1 MDPRLLN
8 YYRKELL
15 FMKEMGSEFAQ
26 EFPKIAGRLGIDDL
40 ECSDPYVERL
50 LEGFSF
56 LAARVH
62 LKIDSE
68 YPRFTQ
74 NLLELVYPDYL
85 LPIPSMCIVQFSP
98 AMTEGS
104 LADGF
109 KIPRFSQLKS
119 PVRKSERTACQYRT
133 SDDVM
138 LWPINLEEAN
148 YLKSGMLTHYLNNLP
163 HKCKSGIRFQYN
175 THSSLPFSELLISTF
190 RLYIEQN
197 GSMSHQIYELLMNN
211 TISVVVK
218 DAKNNK
224 ILKVLDN
231 SAIKAVGFEESQSLL
246 PTSPRTFEGYR
257 LLREYFSFPEK
268 FMFFDIDLPIGL
280 LDTCDSDSLEIFV
293 LFNNEFS
300 SLENTLDQSFFSM
313 FCAPAIN
320 LFEKRSDRIHV
331 KDKWSEYHVLIDRT
345 RPMDFELYSI
355 QKVTGYGSRNEDKSV
370 FYPFYQHTSNVD
382 METRYYTV
390 KRKPRLHSSRQKID
404 GFRSSYSGNEVFI
417 SLVDQNEAPFST
429 DLKQLSF
436 DTLCTNRDLALMMP
450 VGKGKTDFLLKSGA
464 PVESIRCVAGP
475 TKPKSSVHDGH
486 MSWKLVNHLSLN
498 YLSLINKDD
507 ESGAVA
513 IKELLKLYSD
523 QNDLFT
529 FKQIDGLLSI
539 ESKSIV
545 RKLPVSGPV
554 SFARGLEI
562 RLIFLEENFEGS
574 GIYLLASVLE
584 RFFARYVSI
593 NSFTEMV
600 LISHERGEIRR
611 WKPTIGL
618 RHVA

>member
-1 MDPRLLN
+1 MR
-8 YYRKELL
+8 
-15 FMKEMGSEFAQ
+15 EMGSEFAQ
-26 EFPKIAGRLGIDDL
+26 EFPKVAGRLGIDDS

-104 LADGF
+104 LTNGF
-109 KIPRFSQLKS
+109 KIPRLSRLKS

-138 LWPINLEEAN
+138 LWPINLVEAN
-148 YLKSGMLTHYLNNLP
+148 YLKSGMLTQHINNLP
-163 HKCKSGIRFQYN
+163 SKCKSGIRFQYKTN
-175 THSSLPFSELLISTF
+175 TALPFNELSINSF

-197 GSMSHQIYELLMNN
+197 GSMSYQIYELLMNDS
-211 TISVVVK
+211 ISVVVK
-218 DAKNNK
+218 DANED
-224 ILKVLDN
+224 KVLRIFDK
-231 SAIKAVGFEESQSLL
+231 SVVKPVGFEESQSLL
-246 PTSPRTFEGYR
+246 QTSPRTFEGYR

-268 FMFFDIDLPIGL
+268 FMFFDIDLPAGFF
-280 LDTCDSDSLEIFV
+280 DTCVSDNIEIFI
-293 LFNNEFS
+293 LCDNEFS
-300 SLENTLDQSFFSM
+300 TLENTLDQSYFSM
-313 FCAPAIN
+313 FCTPAIN
-320 LFEKRSDRIHV
+320 LFKKRSDRIHV
-331 KDKWSEYHVLIDRT
+331 KDRWYEYHVVIDRT

-355 QKVTGYGSRNEDKSV
+355 EKVTGYGSKNEDKSI
-370 FYPFYQHTSNVD
+370 FYPFYEHTSSVD
-382 METRYYTV
+382 VNTRYYTM
-390 KRKPRLHSSRQKID
+390 KRKPRLHSSRQKIE

-429 DLKQLSF
+429 DLKQLAF
-436 DTLCTNRDLALMMP
+436 DTLCTNRDLPLLMP
-450 VGKGKTDFLLKSGA
+450 IGKGKTDFLLESGA

-475 TKPKSSVHDGH
+475 TKPKPSVHDGH
-486 MSWKLVNHLSLN
+486 ISWKLVNHLSLN
-498 YLSLINKDD
+498 YLSLINTDN
-507 ESGAVA
+507 ESGAEA
-513 IKELLKLYSD
+513 IKELLKLYSE
-523 QNDLFT
+523 QNDSFT
-529 FKQIDGLLSI
+529 LKQIDGLISI
-539 ESKSIV
+539 ESKAIV
-545 RKLPVSGPV
+545 RRLPVSGPV
-554 SFARGLEI
+554 SFARGMEI
-562 RLIFLEENFEGS
+562 SITFTEENFEGS
-574 GIYLLASVLE
+574 GIYLIAAVLE

-593 NSFTEMV
+593 NSFTETV
-600 LISHERGEIRR
+600 LISLERGEIRR